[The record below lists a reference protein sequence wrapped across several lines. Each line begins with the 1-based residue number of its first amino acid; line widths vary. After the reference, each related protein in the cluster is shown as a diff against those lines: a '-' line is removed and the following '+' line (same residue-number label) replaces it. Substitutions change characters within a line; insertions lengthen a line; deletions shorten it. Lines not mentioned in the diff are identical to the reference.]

1 MLIFL
6 MNKFKYTIKFM
17 MNQNFMI
24 DKNLIKKIC
33 DYADI
38 KDIDVVLEIG
48 AGTGNLTAEISKR
61 CRKVIAIERDERLVN
76 FLVERFKNTNVDIIK
91 GDAVKISFVELKFN
105 KIVSNLPYSISR
117 RITEKIL
124 TCPFSTAIFVEQKEF
139 AEKLIS
145 KPKKANYRTISVV
158 VQASSEIEILS
169 YIERKAFFPVPDVN
183 SVIVKLV
190 QKFPAEENFIN
201 FVKGMFNRRNKIVKN
216 CEKKFYGKRI
226 YELRPDEIF
235 ELWKASEI

>member
-1 MLIFL
+1 
-6 MNKFKYTIKFM
+6 

-33 DYADI
+33 DYADL
-38 KDIDVVLEIG
+38 KDNDVVLEIG

-61 CRKVIAIERDERLVN
+61 CGKVIAIERDERLVN
-76 FLVERFKNTNVDIIK
+76 FLVKRFKNTNVDIIK
-91 GDAVKISFVELKFN
+91 GDAVKISFAELKFN

-124 TCPFSTAIFVEQKEF
+124 TYEFSIAIIVEQKEF
-139 AEKLIS
+139 AEKLIV
-145 KPKKANYRTISVV
+145 KPKTANYRAVSVI
-158 VQASSEIEILS
+158 VQASSEVEILES
-169 YIERKAFFPVPDVN
+169 VGRNVFFPVPDVD
-183 SVIVKLV
+183 SVIIKVV

-201 FVKGMFNRRNKIVKN
+201 FVKDMFNRRNKILKN

-226 YELRPDEIF
+226 YELTPDEIF

>member
-1 MLIFL
+1 
-6 MNKFKYTIKFM
+6 M

-33 DYADI
+33 DYADP

-48 AGTGNLTAEISKR
+48 AGTGNLTTEISKR

-76 FLVERFKNTNVDIIK
+76 FLVKRFKNTNVDIIK
-91 GDAVKISFVELKFN
+91 GDAVKISFVGLKFN

-117 RITEKIL
+117 KITEKIL
-124 TCPFSTAIFVEQKEF
+124 TYKFNTAILVEQKEF

-145 KPKKANYRTISVV
+145 KPKTANYRAISVI

-169 YIERKAFFPVPDVN
+169 YIERKAFFPIPAID
-183 SVIVKLV
+183 SVIVKVV
-190 QKFPAEENFIN
+190 QKFPAGENFIN
-201 FVKGMFNRRNKIVKN
+201 FVKNMFNSRNKILKN

-226 YELRPDEIF
+226 YELAPDEIF

>member
-1 MLIFL
+1 
-6 MNKFKYTIKFM
+6 
-17 MNQNFMI
+17 MI

-33 DYADI
+33 DYADL
-38 KDIDVVLEIG
+38 KDSDVVLEIG

-76 FLVERFKNTNVDIIK
+76 FLIKRFKNTNVDIIK

-124 TCPFSTAIFVEQKEF
+124 TYKFNTAILVEQKEF
-139 AEKLIS
+139 VEKLIS
-145 KPKKANYRTISVV
+145 KPKTANYRAISVV

-169 YIERKAFFPVPDVN
+169 YIERKAFFPVPAID
-183 SVIVKLV
+183 SVIIKVM

-201 FVKGMFNRRNKIVKN
+201 FVKDMFNRRNKILKN

-226 YELRPDEIF
+226 YELTPDEIF
-235 ELWKASEI
+235 EVWKASEI

>member
-1 MLIFL
+1 
-6 MNKFKYTIKFM
+6 

-33 DYADI
+33 DYADL
-38 KDIDVVLEIG
+38 KDSDVVLEIG

-76 FLVERFKNTNVDIIK
+76 FLIKRFKNTNVDIIK

-124 TCPFSTAIFVEQKEF
+124 TYKFNTAILVEQKEF
-139 AEKLIS
+139 VEKLIS
-145 KPKKANYRTISVV
+145 KPKTANYRAISVV

-169 YIERKAFFPVPDVN
+169 YIERKAFFPVPAID
-183 SVIVKLV
+183 SVIIKVM

-201 FVKGMFNRRNKIVKN
+201 FVKDMFNRRNKILKN

-226 YELRPDEIF
+226 YELTPDEIF
-235 ELWKASEI
+235 EVWKASEI